1 METSCTL
8 WYENTKRTRCSTVAI
23 SMYLILLCVPYTI
36 KPDFIEQQESKLIW
50 KVVKTQ
56 LGEMHNRQVYDVVD
70 GVVNNICQK
79 NDLDT
84 ASVHVFVSSSYEVN
98 AFATVGGHL
107 IVNRGL
113 LRDCRNESELAGVLS
128 HEIAHIQLHHLS
140 STFQIDLALTAI
152 SIMLSNGSK
161 SDFLTHML
169 YQFVHNTIV
178 RDKETEADDQAVRY
192 LRKAGYNPKDMA
204 NFMRRMQ
211 SSGMLEF
218 ISDHPDSQKRAGM
231 IEKKVAHSKIQNQ
244 NILSD
249 YTWEKMKKEVQ

>member
-1 METSCTL
+1 
-8 WYENTKRTRCSTVAI
+8 
-23 SMYLILLCVPYTI
+23 
-36 KPDFIEQQESKLIW
+36 
-50 KVVKTQ
+50 
-56 LGEMHNRQVYDVVD
+56 
-70 GVVNNICQK
+70 
-79 NDLDT
+79 
-84 ASVHVFVSSSYEVN
+84 
-98 AFATVGGHL
+98 
-107 IVNRGL
+107 
-113 LRDCRNESELAGVLS
+113 
-128 HEIAHIQLHHLS
+128 
-140 STFQIDLALTAI
+140 
-152 SIMLSNGSK
+152 MLSNGSK

-218 ISDHPDSQKRAGM
+218 ISDHPDSKKRADM